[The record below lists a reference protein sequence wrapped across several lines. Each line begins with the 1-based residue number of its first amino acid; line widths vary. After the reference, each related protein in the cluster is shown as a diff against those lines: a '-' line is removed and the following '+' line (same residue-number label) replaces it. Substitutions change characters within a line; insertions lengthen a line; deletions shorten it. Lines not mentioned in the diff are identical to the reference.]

1 VSASDAGIAVAWG
14 AVVALV
20 FYGLASIASTDLD
33 PAAIAVFMGAAQAA
47 AMGYYRWRR
56 RR

>member
-1 VSASDAGIAVAWG
+1 MSASDAGIAVAWG